1 MAEPPAERRKTT
13 RKVLLRTLED
23 LKNQEFEDFK
33 WHLTLRGGLEDFPY
47 IPKSKLENLDRKGTV
62 DLMVNTYC
70 IYTVKVTK
78 MILVEINMNNLVLDL
93 PQHLS
98 DPEEIKQGCMK
109 NLKAELKEKFEQVT
123 VGLDLE
129 PNKIPLNQIYT
140 ELYITKGGTAELN
153 KEHEVRQ
160 IEAASRKGAEPETAI
175 RREDIFKGPPGAKEP
190 IRAVLT
196 MGVAGIGKTVLTQ
209 KFTLDW
215 AEGRANQDIEFLFPF
230 TFRELNELSEEQFSL
245 VELVHYFFPATEEAG
260 ICSFS
265 RFQVVFI
272 LDGLDESRLPLKW
285 GKKHLTDVTESSS
298 VAVLVTS
305 LISGN
310 LLPSARLWI
319 TTRPAAAS
327 QISNDYVSMVT
338 EVRGFTDEQ
347 KEEYFRKRFPD
358 EKQAS
363 SIISHIKSCRGLHI
377 MCHIPVF
384 CWISADVLEEEL
396 KTRGGGQLPRSMTE
410 MYIHFLVVQTKVKRD
425 KYGDGPTESAE
436 IRKMVESLGKL
447 AFEQLQKDRL
457 IFYESDLEKCGIDIT
472 DASLYSG
479 VFTQVFKAER
489 KLYKKTLYSFV
500 HLSIQEFL
508 AAVYVLH
515 CHRSRSTEALRDL
528 LGRDWMS
535 SHPEAPLDAF
545 LKRVM
550 EVSLKSPN
558 GHLDLMVR
566 FLHGLSVESNQERLN
581 ELLGWV
587 AYSPETIQRVINN
600 LKQMQGDVSP
610 DGIIN
615 ILQCLMEMNELSVLQ
630 EITEF
635 LKSQNRS
642 QQKLSEVQ
650 CSALAYMLQMSEE
663 VLEEFDSKEYNTTD
677 WGKRRLIP
685 VVRNCRKFRFSGYGL
700 SKSHYEVIA
709 SAMKSSPSHLR
720 ELDLR
725 DRTLQMSLPMFSRRI
740 RAMSS
745 PSWEPDPRTRILIS
759 GLQSPNCQLEV
770 LRLYKLSVGDCEL
783 YGSALRSA
791 PPRLKELQL
800 TGCDLS
806 GPGGQF
812 VCVPLQSPDH
822 QLEAL
827 RLESCKVPDQVYEG
841 VASAL
846 KRSPSHLRRLEV
858 VWWNLKDSED
868 LGDSGASLLSAGLRR
883 PTCELQTLRMYGC
896 RLSEG
901 SWELIGSALGENP
914 SHLRKL
920 SLNYSSCGGS
930 AVKPLAGFLKNPRCK
945 LQTLSLC
952 GCCLSGSSFSP
963 LVSALEA
970 NPSHLQDL
978 NLGDNPLKDSGL
990 KELCGFLRSPR
1001 CALLI
1006 LGLSECSLTAVG
1018 CSLLVSVLRSGP
1030 ARLENLDLSQN
1041 KLGDSGV
1048 KKLCGFLEDHSCRLH
1063 TLRLSRC
1070 SLSKTSCEALASTQR
1085 SDRATL
1091 RELDLYGNRLSEQ
1104 DVEQLVRLKKSP
1116 SSKLQGLRWS

>member
-13 RKVLLRTLED
+13 KKVLLRTLED

-33 WHLTLRGGLEDFPY
+33 WHLTLRGGLGDFPY

-78 MILVEINMNNLVLDL
+78 MILVEINMNNLVLDF
-93 PQHLS
+93 PPHLS

-129 PNKIPLNQIYT
+129 PNKKPLNQIYT
-140 ELYITKGGTAELN
+140 ELYITKGGTTELN
-153 KEHEVRQ
+153 KEHEVKR
-160 IEAASRKGAEPETAI
+160 IEAASRKGAEQETAI
-175 RREDIFKGPPGAKEP
+175 RREDIFKGLPGAKEK

-230 TFRELNELSEEQFSL
+230 TFRELNVHRKKEFSL
-245 VELVHYFFPATEEAG
+245 VELVHYFFPAIKEAG

-272 LDGLDESRLPLKW
+272 LDGLDESRLCLDFRDQEPV
-285 GKKHLTDVTESSS
+285 TDVTESSS
-298 VAVLVTS
+298 VSVLVTS
-305 LISGN
+305 LIRGT

-327 QISNDYVSMVT
+327 QISNDYVSMMT

-358 EKQAS
+358 EQQAS
-363 SIISHIKSCRGLHI
+363 SVISHIKSYRSLHI

-410 MYIHFLVVQTKVKRD
+410 MYINFLVVQTKVKRD
-425 KYGDGPTESAE
+425 KYGDGATESAE

-479 VFTQVFKAER
+479 VFTQVFKPEK
-489 KLYKKTLYSFV
+489 KLYKKILYSFV

-508 AAVYVLH
+508 ASVYVLH
-515 CHRSRSTEALRDL
+515 CHRSSSTEALRDL
-528 LGRDWMS
+528 LGRDWVS
-535 SHPEAPLDAF
+535 NHPEAPLDAF

-600 LKQMQGDVSP
+600 LKQMQGDDDVSP

-642 QQKLSEVQ
+642 QQELSEVQ

-677 WGKRRLIP
+677 WGKLRLIP
-685 VVRNCRKFRFSGYGL
+685 VVRNCRKFRFCGSL
-700 SKSHYEVIA
+700 WESHYEVIA

-725 DRTLQMSLPMFSRRI
+725 DWTLENYFAMFSRSRKPGP
-740 RAMSS
+740 RA
-745 PSWEPDPRTRILIS
+745 RILIS

-770 LRLYKLSVGDCEL
+770 LRLRLRSLSEADCEL

-791 PPRLKELQL
+791 PPP
-800 TGCDLS
+800 S
-806 GPGGQF
+806 
-812 VCVPLQSPDH
+812 
-822 QLEAL
+822 
-827 RLESCKVPDQVYEG
+827 EG
-841 VASAL
+841 
-846 KRSPSHLRRLEV
+846 
-858 VWWNLKDSED
+858 
-868 LGDSGASLLSAGLRR
+868 AGLD
-883 PTCELQTLRMYGC
+883 TL
-896 RLSEG
+896 
-901 SWELIGSALGENP
+901 
-914 SHLRKL
+914 
-920 SLNYSSCGGS
+920 
-930 AVKPLAGFLKNPRCK
+930 
-945 LQTLSLC
+945 
-952 GCCLSGSSFSP
+952 
-963 LVSALEA
+963 
-970 NPSHLQDL
+970 
-978 NLGDNPLKDSGL
+978 
-990 KELCGFLRSPR
+990 
-1001 CALLI
+1001 
-1006 LGLSECSLTAVG
+1006 
-1018 CSLLVSVLRSGP
+1018 
-1030 ARLENLDLSQN
+1030 
-1041 KLGDSGV
+1041 
-1048 KKLCGFLEDHSCRLH
+1048 
-1063 TLRLSRC
+1063 
-1070 SLSKTSCEALASTQR
+1070 
-1085 SDRATL
+1085 
-1091 RELDLYGNRLSEQ
+1091 
-1104 DVEQLVRLKKSP
+1104 
-1116 SSKLQGLRWS
+1116 

>member
-1 MAEPPAERRKTT
+1 MAEPPAEKRKTT
-13 RKVLLRTLED
+13 KKVLLQTLED

-33 WHLTLRGGLEDFPY
+33 WHLTDSLGDFQS
-47 IPKSKLENLDRKGTV
+47 IPISKLEDLDRKGTV

-70 IYTVKVTK
+70 INTVKVTK
-78 MILVEINMNNLVLDL
+78 MILVEIGKNNQVLHL
-93 PQHLS
+93 PPHLS

-129 PNKIPLNQIYT
+129 PKKNPLNQIYT
-140 ELYITKGGTAELN
+140 ELYITKGGTAEVN
-153 KEHEVRQ
+153 KEHEVKQ

-175 RREDIFKGPPGAKEP
+175 RREDIFKGPPGAKEK

-230 TFRELNELSEEQFSL
+230 TFRELNVHRKKEFSL
-245 VELVHYFFPATEEAG
+245 VELVHYFFPAIKEAG

-272 LDGLDESRLPLKW
+272 LDGLDENRLCLDFRNQEPV
-285 GKKHLTDVTESSS
+285 TEVTESSS
-298 VAVLVTS
+298 VSVLVTS
-305 LISGN
+305 LISGT
-310 LLPSARLWI
+310 LFPSARLWI

-327 QISNDYVSMVT
+327 QIPKDYVGMMT

-347 KEEYFRKRFPD
+347 KEQYFRKRFPD
-358 EKQAS
+358 EQQAS
-363 SIISHIKSCRGLHI
+363 SIISHIRSVRSLHI

-384 CWISADVLEEEL
+384 CWISDDVLEEEL
-396 KTRGGGQLPRSMTE
+396 KTRGRGQLPRSMTE
-410 MYIHFLVVQTKVKRD
+410 MYINFLVVQTKVKRD
-425 KYGDGPTESAE
+425 KYGDEATESAE

-447 AFEQLQKDRL
+447 AFEQLQKDCL

-479 VFTQVFKAER
+479 VLTQVFKPEK
-489 KLYKKTLYSFV
+489 KLYKIILYSFV

-508 AAVYVLH
+508 ASVYVLH
-515 CHRSRSTEALRDL
+515 CHRSRNTEALQDL
-528 LGRDWMS
+528 LGREWMS

-545 LKRVM
+545 LERVM

-566 FLHGLSVESNQERLN
+566 FLHGLCVESNQERLN
-581 ELLGWV
+581 ELLGRV

-600 LKQMQGDVSP
+600 LKQMQTYHVSP
-610 DGIIN
+610 DVSIN
-615 ILQCLMEMNELSVLQ
+615 ILHCLMEMNELSVLQ

-642 QQKLSEVQ
+642 QKELSEIQ

-663 VLEEFDSKEYNTTD
+663 VLEEFDSEEYNTTD
-677 WGKRRLIP
+677 EGKLRLIP
-685 VVRNCRKFRFSGYGL
+685 VVRNCRKFRFSGCEL
-700 SKSHYEVIA
+700 SVSHYKVIA

-720 ELDLR
+720 ELELKDW
-725 DRTLQMSLPMFSRRI
+725 TSFPK
-740 RAMSS
+740 RAFAGS
-745 PSWEPDPRTRILIS
+745 EHDPKARILIS
-759 GLQSPNCQLEV
+759 GLQSPNCQLQV
-770 LRLYKLSVGDCEL
+770 LRLGLDGLSAAVCEL

-791 PPRLKELQL
+791 PPRLKELDL
-800 TGCDLS
+800 VACDLS

-827 RLESCKVPDQVYEG
+827 RLDRCEVSDQVYKA

-846 KRSPSHLRRLEV
+846 KRSPSHLRRLELDGPKQGD
-858 VWWNLKDSED
+858 WW
-868 LGDSGASLLSAGLRR
+868 ASLLSAGLRS
-883 PTCELQTLRMYGC
+883 PTCELQTLRMDYC
-896 RLSEG
+896 ELSEG
-901 SWELIGSALGENP
+901 SCELIGSALEANP

-920 SLNYSSCGGS
+920 SLNHSSCGGS

-945 LQTLSLC
+945 LQTLSLY
-952 GCCLSGSSFSP
+952 GCSLSGSSFSP

-970 NPSHLQDL
+970 NPSHLLDL
-978 NLGDNPLKDSGL
+978 NLGYNKLHDSGV

-1006 LGLSECSLTAVG
+1006 LGLS
-1018 CSLLVSVLRSGP
+1018 
-1030 ARLENLDLSQN
+1030 
-1041 KLGDSGV
+1041 
-1048 KKLCGFLEDHSCRLH
+1048 HCR
-1063 TLRLSRC
+1063 
-1070 SLSKTSCEALASTQR
+1070 LSKTSCDALASTQR

-1091 RELDLYGNRLSEQ
+1091 RELDLDVNGLSEQ
-1104 DVEQLVRLKKSP
+1104 DVEPLVRLQKSP
-1116 SSKLQGLRWS
+1116 SSKLQKLMWR